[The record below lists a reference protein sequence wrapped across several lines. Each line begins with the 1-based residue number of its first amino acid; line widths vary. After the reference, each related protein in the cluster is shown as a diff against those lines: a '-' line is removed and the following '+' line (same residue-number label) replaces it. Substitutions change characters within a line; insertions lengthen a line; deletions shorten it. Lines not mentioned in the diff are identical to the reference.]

1 MLIYF
6 RIYSD
11 KVMKKVNTITKL
23 YTVFTIILGTIAL
36 ILLIVGVATR
46 KWIRI
51 TTSLSPLETQ
61 INQALTDTTFITSL
75 IIATNASQTQVV
87 QIVSAT
93 AQKVEQLL
101 NSVGSNDTTYHLYGK
116 NPNVP
121 ATSPKF
127 KSPQGFIFAG
137 ISSIFVGLLLA
148 LIVIVFGLPRIIR
161 FLPLLFLTIGPILI
175 TIGFSIYPKL
185 VIQDFGKQVELSI
198 DVGFSIY
205 LVITAAIVGFNAA
218 STFAFI
224 ILQPL
229 LNPPPNTRILNRPPK
244 SMFRPSY
251 PPTKMGRRR

>member
-1 MLIYF
+1 
-6 RIYSD
+6 
-11 KVMKKVNTITKL
+11 MKKVNNITKL
-23 YTVFTIILGTIAL
+23 YTGFTIILGTIAL

-46 KWIRI
+46 KWISI

-61 INQALTDTTFITSL
+61 ISQALTNTTFITSL
-75 IIATNASQTQVV
+75 IIATNANQAQVV

-101 NSVGSNDTTYHLYGK
+101 SGVGSSDTTYHLYGK

-161 FLPLLFLTIGPILI
+161 FLPLFFLTIGPIFI
-175 TIGFSIYPKL
+175 TVGFSIYPKL
-185 VIQDFGKQVELSI
+185 VIEDFGKPLELSI

-205 LVITAAIVGFNAA
+205 LVISAAIVGFNTA

-224 ILQPL
+224 ILQPF
-229 LNPPPNTRILNRPPK
+229 LNPPPNTRILNPAPK

-251 PPTKMGRRR
+251 PPTRMGRRW